1 MLYFLLFKS
10 KAFISLLSV
19 YSNQRAKQRKIG
31 ILQTITLELCSL
43 TTLKVIHGYS
53 HGEEKD
59 DDGFLLPNEIEVDY
73 TYCEAWNKNGC
84 LHREEKIQTPN
95 GEEKI
100 QTPNGEEKIQTPNGL
115 TLPAVIGSVYGSNY
129 SQWWRYGKLHRDDVD
144 ENGIMLPS
152 NTSDR
157 GPTTWY
163 INGIR
168 QKSPL

>member
-31 ILQTITLELCSL
+31 ILQTITLELCSS

-100 QTPNGEEKIQTPNGL
+100 QTPNGL

-144 ENGIMLPS
+144 ENGIMLSS

>member
-31 ILQTITLELCSL
+31 ILQTITLELCSS

-84 LHREEKIQTPN
+84 LHR
-95 GEEKI
+95 EEKI